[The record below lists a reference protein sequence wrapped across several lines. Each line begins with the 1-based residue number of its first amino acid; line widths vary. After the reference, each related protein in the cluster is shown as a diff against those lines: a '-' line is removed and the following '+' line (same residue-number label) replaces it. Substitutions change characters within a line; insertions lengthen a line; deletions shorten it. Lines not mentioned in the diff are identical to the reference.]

1 MENVTWK
8 GLHKRTQDGQEEAV
22 WQVPEGTGVSQGG
35 GGAEWARYPSLGG
48 GNNPF
53 SLEKSKN
60 VLGIGP
66 HTDDKGK

>member
-1 MENVTWK
+1 M
-8 GLHKRTQDGQEEAV
+8 
-22 WQVPEGTGVSQGG
+22 SQGG